1 MSGAGV
7 SHKDPSQSELL
18 SLTTM
23 CQGSDV
29 RAQYTTV
36 QGKAF
41 FHSFFLALS
50 LSLLLS
56 FSESFLLSLGLSLFG
71 AKHKGAVVIRRLVAM
86 ATAPGD
92 TPLLTPCSSDSFPNS
107 GPSGPGNQQAFGLSL
122 YLSLYPSLSMY
133 LSPPLSLPSLSPSFS
148 FQEHS
153 SST

>member
-1 MSGAGV
+1 MSEPNIQQYRE
-7 SHKDPSQSELL
+7 KPSFIL
-18 SLTTM
+18 
-23 CQGSDV
+23 
-29 RAQYTTV
+29 
-36 QGKAF
+36 
-41 FHSFFLALS
+41 SFFLALS

-122 YLSLYPSLSMY
+122 YLSLFPSLSMY